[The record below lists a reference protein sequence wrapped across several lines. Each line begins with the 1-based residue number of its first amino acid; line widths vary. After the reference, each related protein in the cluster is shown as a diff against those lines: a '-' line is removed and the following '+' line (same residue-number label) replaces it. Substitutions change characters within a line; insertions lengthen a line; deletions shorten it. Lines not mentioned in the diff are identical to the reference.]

1 MQAMSTMSS
10 MVKRKTG
17 TNMDHSQSTTVY
29 EDASVRIWHMDSD
42 VLILSFKTNQHVIGP
57 DVITGI
63 ERAVS
68 EAENNYRALVIWQTD
83 AAQGGTFSVGADLY
97 TMMSILMMGGIKA
110 IEPVVAN
117 FQSAMMRIKYANV
130 PVVAAVGGLAL
141 GGGCELMLHASRRV
155 ALMESYAGLVEV
167 SVGLVPAGGGLKEMA
182 LRSAQDGNDIISFLK
197 DRFAHAASATVSKSA
212 DEARHMGYLQSDDVI
227 VLDANQLLHE
237 AIKQALALA
246 DAEYRPPVSMPITV
260 SGRDGLAAIQA
271 QLSNMLEGGL
281 VSGHDQHVANLIADV
296 VCGGDI
302 DPGSRVTEQW
312 LLDKERAA
320 FMSLLSHS
328 KTQQRIMSM
337 LSTGTPV
344 RN

>member
-1 MQAMSTMSS
+1 
-10 MVKRKTG
+10 
-17 TNMDHSQSTTVY
+17 
-29 EDASVRIWHMDSD
+29 MDSD

-83 AAQGGTFSVGADLY
+83 VAQGGTFSVGADLY
-97 TMMSILMMGGIKA
+97 MMMSILMMGGIKA
-110 IEPVVAN
+110 IEPVVAS

-182 LRSAQDGNDIISFLK
+182 LRSAQDAIGNDIIPFLK

-212 DEARHMGYLQSDDVI
+212 DEARHMGYLQSDDVV

-246 DAEYRPPVSMPITV
+246 DAEYQPPVPAPITV
-260 SGRDGLAAIQA
+260 SGRAGLAAIQA

-302 DPGSRVTEQW
+302 DPGSQVTEQW